1 MLAPHYKQTSA
12 RIKDCQSKYILAIQD
27 EMRLNYTSHKAKIDL
42 GVIGKT
48 SKTNQYG
55 IIQHSVLCVTD
66 SNEPLG
72 LMDVNF
78 FDFSEFDTTTNR
90 DHRSIK
96 EKARCQWID
105 GLNKMR
111 SRLGECDKPI
121 ITVADRE
128 GDFYEWL
135 HPLIIQEE
143 AFVIRAQHD
152 RCTGDKF
159 KKENKK
165 LSELLSEAPIEGRM
179 EVTIQDVASREMKT
193 IILQLKALK
202 ITLPV
207 PKHFTKKTI
216 EANHYCPIQLNVVMA
231 YNEEYEWLLFTSL
244 PIETLAQ
251 IQEIVTIYRARW
263 HIEDY
268 HKVLKTGY
276 QVDEIY
282 LHNSRETI
290 LNLLS
295 LASISACRL
304 YWLIYVGRS
313 EASIRADKL
322 FEDFEWKSVY
332 VYFNEKIPE
341 ECPSLSVVIL
351 KIAQLGGY
359 KPIKDA
365 NPPGI
370 KTLWIGFQQFTI
382 AAQMY
387 RNMSMKT

>member
-1 MLAPHYKQTSA
+1 M
-12 RIKDCQSKYILAIQD
+12 DCQSKYILAIQD
-27 EMRLNYTSHKAKIDL
+27 EMRLNYTSHKAKTDL

-48 SKTNQYG
+48 GKLDQYG
-55 IIQHSVLCVTD
+55 IVQHSVLCVTD

-72 LMDVNF
+72 LMDITF
-78 FDFSEFDTTTNR
+78 FDFSEFDTKTNR
-90 DHRSIK
+90 DHRSIQDK
-96 EKARCQWID
+96 TRCHWID
-105 GLNKMR
+105 ALNKMR
-111 SRLGECDKPI
+111 NRLGKCDKPI

-135 HPLIIQEE
+135 HSLVAEEE
-143 AFVIRAQHD
+143 AFVIRAKHD
-152 RCTGDKF
+152 RCVGDKF

-165 LSELLSEAPIEGRM
+165 LWALLSEAPIKDQM
-179 EVTIQDVASREMKT
+179 EVVIQDIASREMKT
-193 IILQLKALK
+193 TILQLKALK

-207 PKHFTKKTI
+207 PKHFTKKNCET
-216 EANHYCPIQLNVVMA
+216 NHYGPIQIHVVMA
-231 YNEEYEWLLFTSL
+231 YNEDHEWLLLTSL
-244 PIETLAQ
+244 PIETREQ
-251 IQEIVTIYRARW
+251 IQEVVSIYRARW

-282 LHNSRETI
+282 LHNSRQTI
-290 LNLLS
+290 LNLLT

-313 EASIRADKL
+313 EASIRADEL

-351 KIAQLGGY
+351 KIARLGGY
-359 KPIKDA
+359 KPTKDA